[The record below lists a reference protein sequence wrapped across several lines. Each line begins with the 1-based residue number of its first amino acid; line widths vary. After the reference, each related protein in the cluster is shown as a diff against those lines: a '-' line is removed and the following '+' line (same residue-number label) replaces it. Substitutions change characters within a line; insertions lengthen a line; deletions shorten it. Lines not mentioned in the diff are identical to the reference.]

1 MTNFKKVHITF
12 ALNVM
17 QQVIN
22 NSDDPIA
29 SLAAM
34 SNLMKKKRGGPNVPT
49 KAKKA
54 CAYMIDRYLK
64 EAGCIVEETA

>member
-1 MTNFKKVHITF
+1 MSKFKKVHITF
-12 ALNVM
+12 ALNTM
-17 QQVIN
+17 QQVIQ

-34 SNLMKKKRGGPNVPT
+34 SNLMKKKHGGPNVPI

-54 CAYMIDRYLK
+54 CAYMIDRFLK
-64 EAGCIVEETA
+64 AEGHVVEETA